1 MNTKQTPEQAA
12 MEAMRKY
19 SEWQNKHTITQ
30 YDSRQ
35 TIIKAFQ
42 DRERLLLALK
52 GLIKSSA
59 IAFLD
64 LNNETQHILDN
75 ARDAIANVEDE

>member
-42 DRERLLLALK
+42 DREELLAVLESIIIRWDD
-52 GLIKSSA
+52 LPSDIYAMVNAAIIKATGES
-59 IAFLD
+59 
-64 LNNETQHILDN
+64 
-75 ARDAIANVEDE
+75 